1 MDREL
6 ISSIWAMVEPVLE
19 PEGVELVELELKPEG
34 GKWVLRLYIDS
45 PHGVTLDDCELVS
58 RQVGALLDMK
68 DPIEH
73 SYHLE
78 VSSPGINR
86 ALRKKKDFDLFAGSP
101 VRVRTLRKLNG
112 RRNFRGTL
120 KGTEGSS
127 ILLEIEGNRVQI
139 GLDDLEKVRL
149 DLPDEELFRKDLRRR
164 AGRSGD

>member
-6 ISSIWAMVEPVLE
+6 ISSIWTMVEPVLE
-19 PEGVELVELELKPEG
+19 PEGIELVEVELKPER

-45 PHGVTLDDCELVS
+45 PHGITLDDCELVS

-73 SYHLE
+73 AYNLE

-86 ALRKKKDFDLFAGSP
+86 ALRKRKDFDLFAGSP
-101 VRVRTLRKLNG
+101 VRMRTLRKLNG
-112 RRNFRGTL
+112 RRNFRGIL

-127 ILLEIEGNRVQI
+127 ILLEVDGNQLEIE
-139 GLDDLEKVRL
+139 LDDLEKARL
-149 DLPDEELFRKDLRRR
+149 DLPEEELFREDLKRRV
-164 AGRSGD
+164 GRSGD

>member
-19 PEGVELVELELKPEG
+19 PEGIELVELELKPER
-34 GKWVLRLYIDS
+34 GKWVLRLYIDL

-68 DPIEH
+68 DPIAH

-86 ALRKKKDFDLFAGSP
+86 ALRKKKDFDLFAGSL

-112 RRNFRGTL
+112 RRNFRGIL

-127 ILLEIEGNRVQI
+127 ILLEVEGNRVQI
-139 GLDDLEKVRL
+139 GLDDLEKARL
-149 DLPDEELFRKDLRRR
+149 DLPDEELFRQDLRRR
-164 AGRSGD
+164 AGRTGD